1 MASLKDMRF
10 VIHDVFDTAA
20 HFKRLT
26 GDDSLDRTFIDG
38 LLDEAHRYT
47 ERELK
52 PLNRVGDEEGCHLEN
67 GTVRTPRG
75 FREAYRAYIDGGWAG
90 ILGPLAYGGQGLP
103 PSFGVMIEELMC
115 TANMAFTMYPGLSRG
130 CIHALSSHGSE
141 EQKAKFLPKLLT
153 GEWTGTMCLTE
164 PHAGSDV
171 GLARTRAVLNADG
184 SYGVSG
190 TKIFISAGEHDLA
203 DNIIHL
209 VLARTEGAPSGTRGI
224 SMFVVPKIDL
234 DGSRNAVVCG
244 AIEEKMGIHGN
255 ATCVL
260 NFDGARGYLVGEEN
274 HGMKYMFTMMN
285 SARIGVGQQGVCLAQ
300 AAFEASSAYAHER
313 LQMRSL
319 SGPKAPDKP
328 ADPIV
333 VHPDVR
339 RMLLNQRAFIEGG
352 RALAFYAGRCVDTQ
366 LLAQDAAVK
375 QHAQELLD
383 FLTPIVKGF
392 LTEGGFQSVND
403 AVQIFGGHGFI
414 RETGVE
420 QFVRDS
426 RITLI
431 YEGTTQI
438 QGLDLLARKVLMT
451 QGKGL
456 THLIAEMQKTAACC
470 ETVFPE
476 MATKLNGIIAEWP
489 AISMQIGGKAM
500 SNPDEVGAAAVD
512 YLFYS
517 GYAVLAWLWA
527 RMALT
532 AERLRQGTDP
542 VYAAGKIDLAKFYYA
557 RILPRMISHREAM
570 LAGGET
576 LMHVESGVFL
586 ADR

>member
-20 HFKRLT
+20 HFHTLT
-26 GDDSLDRTFIDG
+26 GDDSLDRAFIDG

-47 ERELK
+47 EAELK
-52 PLNRVGDEEGCHLEN
+52 PLNRSGDEEGCHLAHGE
-67 GTVRTPRG
+67 VRTPKG
-75 FREAYRAYIDGGWAG
+75 FREAYRKYIDGGWAG
-90 ILGPLAYGGQGLP
+90 LLGPVAYGGQGLP
-103 PSFGVMIEELMC
+103 PSFGIMIEELMC

-130 CIHALSSHGSE
+130 CVHALTVHGSE
-141 EQKAKFLPKLLT
+141 QQKTQFLPKLLT

-171 GLARTRAVLNADG
+171 GLARTRAILQADG
-184 SYGVSG
+184 SYAITG
-190 TKIFISAGEHDLA
+190 TKIFISAGEHDLS

-209 VLARTEGAPSGTRGI
+209 VLARVEGAPAGTRGI

-234 DGSRNAVVCG
+234 DGKRNAVSCG

-260 NFDGARGYLVGEEN
+260 NFDAARGYLVGEEN

-300 AAFEASSAYAHER
+300 AAFEAASAYAHER

-339 RMLLNQRAFIEGG
+339 RMLLSQRCFIEAG
-352 RALAFYAGRCVDTQ
+352 RALAVFAGRCVDTQ
-366 LLAQDAAVK
+366 LLSKDPAERQR
-375 QHAQELLD
+375 AQELLD

-438 QGLDLLARKVLMT
+438 QALDLLARKVLMT

-456 THLIAEMQKTAACC
+456 THLIAEMQATATAC
-470 ETVFPE
+470 ERPFPD
-476 MATKLNGIIAEWP
+476 MAAKLGAIIAEWP
-489 AISMQIGGKAM
+489 AVSMQLGGKAM
-500 SNPDEVGAAAVD
+500 ANPDEVGAAAVD

-517 GYAVLAWLWA
+517 GYATFAWLWA

-542 VYAAGKIDLAKFYYA
+542 AYAAGKIDLATFYYA
-557 RILPRMISHREAM
+557 RILPRMNGHRDAM
-570 LAGGET
+570 LAGGDS
-576 LMHVESGVFL
+576 LMRVEEGVFL
-586 ADR
+586 ADL